1 MVYIAMNTYVGM
13 GGGGGG
19 SFLSSDKIV
28 NPISVILSLNAIR
41 MYFLWNYNIAHTD
54 K

>member
-13 GGGGGG
+13 GGGGG

-41 MYFLWNYNIAHTD
+41 MYFL
-54 K
+54 